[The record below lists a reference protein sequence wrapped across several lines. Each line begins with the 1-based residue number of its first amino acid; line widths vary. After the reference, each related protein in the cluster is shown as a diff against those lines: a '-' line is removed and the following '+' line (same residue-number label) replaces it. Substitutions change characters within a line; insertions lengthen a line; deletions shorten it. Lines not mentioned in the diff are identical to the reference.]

1 MLFFFL
7 FTLTLFGFVN
17 ANFFCELC
25 TEVISD
31 IENYVVD
38 YSLENLEDYLTQQ
51 CDQSSGFWEYM
62 CDHLVEF
69 GIKEVAELIMN
80 QEPEQVCTAI
90 SIL

>member
-1 MLFFFL
+1 MFL
-7 FTLTLFGFVN
+7 FLFALTLFGFAN

-31 IENYVVD
+31 IETYVVD
-38 YSLENLEDYLTQQ
+38 YSLENLEDYLTEQ
-51 CDQSSGFWEYM
+51 CNQSSGFWEYM

-80 QEPEQVCTAI
+80 QEPEQVCAAI
-90 SIL
+90 SIC

>member
-1 MLFFFL
+1 MFIILL
-7 FTLTLFGFVN
+7 SLALIGFAN

-31 IENYVVD
+31 IETYVVD
-38 YSLENLEDYLTQQ
+38 YSLENLEDYLTEE
-51 CDQSSGFWEYM
+51 CNQSSGFWEYM

-80 QEPEQVCTAI
+80 QEPEQVCAAI
-90 SIL
+90 SIC

>member
-1 MLFFFL
+1 MFI
-7 FTLTLFGFVN
+7 TLLSLALIGFAN

-31 IENYVVD
+31 IETYVVD
-38 YSLENLEDYLTQQ
+38 YSLENLENYLTEE
-51 CDQSSGFWEYM
+51 CNQSSGFWEYM

-80 QEPEQVCTAI
+80 QEPEQVCAAI
-90 SIL
+90 SIC

>member
-1 MLFFFL
+1 MFI
-7 FTLTLFGFVN
+7 TLLSFALIGFVN

-31 IENYVVD
+31 IETYVVD
-38 YSLENLEDYLTQQ
+38 YSLENLENYLTEE
-51 CDQSSGFWEYM
+51 CNQSSGFWEYM

-80 QEPEQVCTAI
+80 QEPEQVCAAI
-90 SIL
+90 SIC

>member
-1 MLFFFL
+1 MFI
-7 FTLTLFGFVN
+7 TLLSLALIGFAN

-31 IENYVVD
+31 IETYVVD
-38 YSLENLEDYLTQQ
+38 YSLENLEDYLTEE
-51 CDQSSGFWEYM
+51 CNQSSGFWEYM

-80 QEPEQVCTAI
+80 QEPEQVCAAI
-90 SIL
+90 SIC

>member
-1 MLFFFL
+1 MFI
-7 FTLTLFGFVN
+7 TLLSLALIGFVN

-31 IENYVVD
+31 IETYVVD
-38 YSLENLEDYLTQQ
+38 YSLENLENYLTEE
-51 CDQSSGFWEYM
+51 CNQSSGFWEYM

-80 QEPEQVCTAI
+80 QEPEQVCVAI
-90 SIL
+90 SIC